1 MKRCPKCEFLYE
13 EDQRL
18 CDMDGTAL
26 VHDFAFL
33 LESGV
38 GTNGSRSIWKVLRQI
53 GLPLV
58 ILSLL
63 SFYVFKHQIGTQNS
77 TPASRIV
84 VSDSETS
91 ADAARKQ
98 AQPASPLGAEG
109 SSMNTNAGPSAPGGV
124 DSSNTNSA
132 KDSEGVNATATESQE
147 SLPLETAN
155 VNTTSSDLTGTT
167 SRLRGSSSAP
177 NRSSLSPNRRSLR
190 SQPQKKESKVT
201 SFLKKTGRFLTKPFK
216 N

>member
-13 EDQRL
+13 EDQRH

-26 VHDFAFL
+26 LHDFTFL

-38 GTNGSRSIWKVLRQI
+38 RTNGSRSIWKVLMQI

-58 ILSLL
+58 VLSLL

-91 ADAARKQ
+91 ADAARKPQ
-98 AQPASPLGAEG
+98 SASPLGAEG

-124 DSSNTNSA
+124 DSSNTNPS

-167 SRLRGSSSAP
+167 NRLRGSSSAP

-190 SQPQKKESKVT
+190 PQPQKKESKVT